1 MALEPAPG
9 GCTKGEAL
17 SPPRD
22 GGDAVAACKT
32 FSLCDDRLGADGMA
46 LDDEA
51 YMYVCVCV
59 CVCVCVYIYIYIYT
73 CMGRTETKILQ
84 DRRI

>member
-22 GGDAVAACKT
+22 GGDADATCKT
-32 FSLCDDRLGADGMA
+32 FNLCDDRLGADGMA

-51 YMYVCVCV
+51 Y
-59 CVCVCVYIYIYIYT
+59 T
-73 CMGRTETKILQ
+73 
-84 DRRI
+84 